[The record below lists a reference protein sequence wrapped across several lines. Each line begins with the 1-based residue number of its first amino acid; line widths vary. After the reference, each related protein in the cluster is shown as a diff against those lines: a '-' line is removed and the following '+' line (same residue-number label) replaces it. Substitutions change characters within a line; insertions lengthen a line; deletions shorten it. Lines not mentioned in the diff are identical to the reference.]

1 MENKL
6 YRCPICGNII
16 CLEEGK
22 IDNITC
28 CGKTMEEIIPNTID
42 ASHEKHVPAYMK
54 QDNEIIVTVGEI
66 EHPMEENHFIMWILY
81 ISKNKTIRVNLTPA
95 EKPVATFPYEK
106 GATIYAYCNLHGL
119 WKKDVE

>member
-28 CGKTMEEIIPNTID
+28 CGKKMEEIIPNTID
-42 ASHEKHVPAYMK
+42 ASHEKHVPTYMK
-54 QDNEIIVTVGEI
+54 QGDEILVTVGEI
-66 EHPMEENHFIMWILY
+66 EHPMEENHSIMWILY
-81 ISKNKTIRVNLTPA
+81 VSKNKTIRVNLTPG
-95 EKPVATFPYEK
+95 EKPIARFPYEK
-106 GATIYAYCNLHGL
+106 GVIIYAYCNLHGL
-119 WKKDVE
+119 WMKNVE